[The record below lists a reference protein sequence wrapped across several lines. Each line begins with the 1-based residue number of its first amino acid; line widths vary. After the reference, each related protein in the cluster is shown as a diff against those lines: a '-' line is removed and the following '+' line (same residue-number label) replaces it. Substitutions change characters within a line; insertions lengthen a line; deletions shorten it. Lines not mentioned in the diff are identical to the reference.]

1 MPIILSLIHELAAY
15 EKAASSVLATETSL
29 LETLSFPSNPAS
41 GYAKTLLLF
50 APHPPST
57 ASKLP
62 SPQCA
67 GMALYFN
74 NYSTWRAAPGI
85 YLEDL
90 FVRPEYRGRGYG
102 KRLLQE
108 LAKETKRIGGKRFEW
123 SVLKWNE
130 PSIKF
135 YKAIGAQ
142 QMDEWVTMRV
152 DDEAL
157 DKMAESEGGSQ
168 LEKTKSWAWNWW
180 MWLENGQLPM
190 TARGAVIWPHPKIK
204 AYLVR
209 GCLIGAKMWRVRM
222 EVGCESLV
230 MFLYSQLSF
239 NSQSLQTSPRACE
252 SKHSFQVIGREDVWI
267 LARWIPTPVTT
278 PTIIHQE
285 VSPGI

>member
-1 MPIILSLIHELAAY
+1 MPLILSLIHELAAY
-15 EKAASSVLATETSL
+15 EKATSSVLATEASL
-29 LETLSFPSNPAS
+29 LKTLSFPSNPSS
-41 GYAKTLLLF
+41 GYAKTLLLL
-50 APHPPST
+50 APHPPSI
-57 ASKLP
+57 ASHLP

-67 GMALYFN
+67 GMALYFT

-142 QMDEWVTMRV
+142 QMDEWVGMRV

-157 DKMAESEGGSQ
+157 DRMAGSEDGSQ
-168 LEKTKSWAWNWW
+168 LEKIKS
-180 MWLENGQLPM
+180 
-190 TARGAVIWPHPKIK
+190 
-204 AYLVR
+204 
-209 GCLIGAKMWRVRM
+209 
-222 EVGCESLV
+222 
-230 MFLYSQLSF
+230 
-239 NSQSLQTSPRACE
+239 
-252 SKHSFQVIGREDVWI
+252 
-267 LARWIPTPVTT
+267 
-278 PTIIHQE
+278 
-285 VSPGI
+285 

>member
-1 MPIILSLIHELAAY
+1 
-15 EKAASSVLATETSL
+15 
-29 LETLSFPSNPAS
+29 
-41 GYAKTLLLF
+41 
-50 APHPPST
+50 
-57 ASKLP
+57 
-62 SPQCA
+62 
-67 GMALYFN
+67 MALYFN

-168 LEKTKSWAWNWW
+168 LEKTKS
-180 MWLENGQLPM
+180 
-190 TARGAVIWPHPKIK
+190 
-204 AYLVR
+204 
-209 GCLIGAKMWRVRM
+209 
-222 EVGCESLV
+222 
-230 MFLYSQLSF
+230 
-239 NSQSLQTSPRACE
+239 
-252 SKHSFQVIGREDVWI
+252 
-267 LARWIPTPVTT
+267 
-278 PTIIHQE
+278 
-285 VSPGI
+285 